1 MKRILIMS
9 MALDIGGVEKS
20 LVSLLRAVDYDLY
33 SIDLML
39 VETQGVLQQF
49 LPKQVHVLSFP
60 EKSNWV
66 FIPKGKVLRS
76 LRNAV
81 GWNLNAVRFLYYLL
95 KGLLMRNMGRA
106 RQQLIRAAMHTLPEI
121 HGEYSAAIDY
131 TGGYKAFIL
140 SRMNAAKKISWVH
153 GDYRVFGRDKKID
166 RSDYEQLSAIVTVS
180 PTCFRI
186 FAQQFPQYYDK
197 CCVLPNITSKANILE
212 MANQEEG
219 AVFNEKHEGA
229 INLLD
234 ITRLDPNKGLDIAI
248 VACSLLVKQQ
258 KNIYWYILGDGPQRK
273 RVEKMIQQAEMEDHF
288 FLLGS
293 RANPYPYIKRADII
307 VHCSRFEGRSVA
319 VDEAM
324 LLGKPIILTNYA
336 TAEDQI
342 ASGVNGIICEMSA
355 ESVCSAI
362 KTLINAPGLMDRY
375 KKALV
380 DYDIGSDQSIKLF
393 TDLVE

>member
-49 LPKQVHVLSFP
+49 LPEQVHVLSFP
-60 EKSNWV
+60 EKYNWV

-76 LRNAV
+76 LKNAV
-81 GWNLNAVRFLYYLL
+81 GWNLNAARFSYYLL